1 VRSFQYFDD
10 TRFYGSSWRNPSG
23 IIAHQAGFTVYS
35 DSLTLTGRGAVL
47 DQQQITPAMIDAGV
61 RVLAA
66 CSTQQTREQL
76 VREIFLQML
85 AAKQPM
91 ARLRSPTLN
100 RFVETVPTLSA
111 EQVRRAEAICAAV
124 PGFTDKRHYAF
135 FKHLLAS
142 GPIEKLLILGV
153 YAGRDVAFALDAAR
167 ELGRPFHVVGVDK
180 FVDEYCDD
188 WPEQNRPL
196 NWQQAGFGPAPSLEA
211 AKANLEQLGFAG
223 DATLFKQRDE
233 EFLGSCRERFDAI
246 YLDTSH
252 DYATVVRQIKQ
263 AVGLLTEDGI
273 LCGDDYSDQGSWGV
287 KRAVTELVP
296 GHFVFANWIWIGARD
311 QIKV

>member
-1 VRSFQYFDD
+1 M
-10 TRFYGSSWRNPSG
+10 
-23 IIAHQAGFTVYS
+23 
-35 DSLTLTGRGAVL
+35 GRGAVL

-61 RVLAA
+61 RVLTAHN
-66 CSTQQTREQL
+66 TQQSREEL

-85 AAKQPM
+85 AAKQCMVKP
-91 ARLRSPTLN
+91 RSPTLS
-100 RFVETVPTLSA
+100 RFIESVPALSA

-142 GPIEKLLILGV
+142 GPIKKLLIVGV

-167 ELGRPFHVVGVDK
+167 ELRHPFHVVGVDK
-180 FVDEYCDD
+180 FSDEYCDD
-188 WPEQNRPL
+188 WPEQSRAL

-211 AKANLEQLGFAG
+211 AKANLERLGFAH
-223 DATLFKQRDE
+223 DATLCKQRDE

-252 DYATVVRQIKQ
+252 DYATVVRQIRQ

-273 LCGDDYSDQGSWGV
+273 LCGDDYSDQGTWGV
-287 KRAVTELVP
+287 KRAVSELVP
-296 GHFVFANWIWIGARD
+296 GHLVFANWIWIGARE
-311 QIKV
+311 QIKI